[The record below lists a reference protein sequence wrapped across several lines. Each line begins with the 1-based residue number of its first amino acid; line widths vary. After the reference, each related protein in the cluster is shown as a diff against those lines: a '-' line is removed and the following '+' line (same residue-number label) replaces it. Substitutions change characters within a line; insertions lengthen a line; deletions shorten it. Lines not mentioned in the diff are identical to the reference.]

1 MPLPPVVVLAVERG
15 CRVRI
20 ADALRG
26 RGIPHFCSAGRE
38 VVALV
43 RETSPSVVVVELRDA
58 AGFST
63 APVVATLRR
72 DYPSIPVL
80 AYCGLT
86 QAEARDMFLAA
97 RAGAS
102 SVMLRGVDDERTML
116 ERCLARAADD
126 SVRDRVM
133 RALLPRVPVSVAPF
147 VDFCFMHG
155 RRAFAITE
163 AADALGVHRKTLVN
177 RLSVAGW
184 PTPTAVAGWVRIL
197 IAASL
202 MEDPGRTV
210 ERVALDVGLPSAA
223 ALRNMLRRRTGLRPA
238 EVRLAGGLACV
249 LAIFRDR
256 VAGSPK
262 STREALVATRVVDAS
277 ARAASSRP
285 PAVRP
290 YADAKVAGQAGR

>member
-1 MPLPPVVVLAVERG
+1 MLAVERN
-15 CRVRI
+15 CRIRI
-20 ADALRG
+20 ADALRS
-26 RGIPHFCSAGRE
+26 RGVPQFCSSGRE
-38 VVALV
+38 VAALV
-43 RETSPSVVVVELRDA
+43 RALSPAAVVVELRDA

-63 APVVATLRR
+63 APVISMLRR
-72 DYPSIPVL
+72 EFPSIPVL

-102 SVMLRGVDDERTML
+102 SVILRGVDDERTML
-116 ERCLARAADD
+116 DRCLARAADD
-126 SVRDRVM
+126 SVRDRFV
-133 RALLPRVPVSVAPF
+133 RALPGLPVSIAPF
-147 VDFCFMHG
+147 VDFCFTNG

-184 PTPTAVAGWVRIL
+184 PTPTAVAGWVRIFV
-197 IAASL
+197 AASL

-238 EVRLAGGLACV
+238 EVRAAGGLAAV

-256 VAGSPK
+256 LVRSVPPARK
-262 STREALVATRVVDAS
+262 MLVASRGTGHRRSPDSRTAPAERLYVAP
-277 ARAASSRP
+277 RAAGER
-285 PAVRP
+285 
-290 YADAKVAGQAGR
+290 GR